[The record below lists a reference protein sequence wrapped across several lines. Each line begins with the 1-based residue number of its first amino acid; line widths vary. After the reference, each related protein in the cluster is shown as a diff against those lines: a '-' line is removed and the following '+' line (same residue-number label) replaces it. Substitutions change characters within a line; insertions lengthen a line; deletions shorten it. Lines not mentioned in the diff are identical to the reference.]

1 MRDNYLGTFA
11 AVAAAAAFVFIVV
24 YLIVKRKK
32 AKAVPIVIG
41 GLLLIAGALVLWLQF
56 RPFSVDISRVEGEVR
71 FTVYSDDRMINRG
84 TLTGEEA
91 ESVKEML
98 SGLTYR
104 RESPGPAY
112 QFPSIEIQM
121 YGEPYSMCY
130 FNLYPNTPERSVF
143 GSFDFRYTVIG
154 AEDVIDDLLA
164 IFENS
169 GLAA

>member
-1 MRDNYLGTFA
+1 
-11 AVAAAAAFVFIVV
+11 
-24 YLIVKRKK
+24 
-32 AKAVPIVIG
+32 
-41 GLLLIAGALVLWLQF
+41 
-56 RPFSVDISRVEGEVR
+56 
-71 FTVYSDDRMINRG
+71 
-84 TLTGEEA
+84 
-91 ESVKEML
+91 ML

-112 QFPSIEIQM
+112 QFPSIEIQI
-121 YGEPYSMCY
+121 YGEPCSMCY

>member
-11 AVAAAAAFVFIVV
+11 AVVSAAAFVFIVA
-24 YLIVKRKK
+24 YLTVKRKK
-32 AKAVPIVIG
+32 VKAVPIVIG
-41 GLLLIAGALVLWLQF
+41 GLLIIAGALVLWLQF

-71 FTVYSDDRMINRG
+71 FTVYSDDRMINKG

-91 ESVKEML
+91 ESVKEIL
-98 SGLTYR
+98 SSLTYR

-112 QFPSIEIQM
+112 QFPGIEIQM

-130 FNLYPNTPERSVF
+130 FNLYPSTPERSVF

-154 AEDVIDDLLA
+154 AEDVIDNLLA